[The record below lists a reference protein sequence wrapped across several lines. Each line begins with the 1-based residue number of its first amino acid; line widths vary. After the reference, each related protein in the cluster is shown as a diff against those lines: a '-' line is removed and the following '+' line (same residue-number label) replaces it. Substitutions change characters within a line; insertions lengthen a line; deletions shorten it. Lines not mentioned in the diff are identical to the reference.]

1 MKNLIYLICI
11 FMIGCGKEESKKP
24 LIKDTSM
31 VTTPTSLQGSDTLWV
46 DKLNSNI
53 QWIGRKVT
61 GEHSGRIQAAGGF
74 IVLSDGK
81 LNSGEILIN
90 MQSITVDDIE
100 NPKWNQK
107 LVDHLNNEDFFN
119 VEKYPTAKFIFNEF
133 KGKGADTHVSG
144 TMTIL
149 DKTVPTSF
157 ILNVVADQDSSYTT
171 GTVNIDRSK
180 FGIKYKSKSFFS
192 DLGDNFISDDFT
204 LNFKIIAR

>member
-1 MKNLIYLICI
+1 VKNLIYVICI
-11 FMIGCGKEESKKP
+11 FMIGCGKEEAKKP
-24 LIKDTSM
+24 LIKDTSV
-31 VTTPTSLQGSDTLWV
+31 VTTAASQGSDTLWV

-53 QWIGRKVT
+53 QWIGRKVA

-144 TMTIL
+144 KMTIL
-149 DKTVPTSF
+149 DKTVPISL
-157 ILNVVADQDSSYTT
+157 ILNVVVGQDSSYTT

-192 DLGDNFISDDFT
+192 DLGDNFILDDFT